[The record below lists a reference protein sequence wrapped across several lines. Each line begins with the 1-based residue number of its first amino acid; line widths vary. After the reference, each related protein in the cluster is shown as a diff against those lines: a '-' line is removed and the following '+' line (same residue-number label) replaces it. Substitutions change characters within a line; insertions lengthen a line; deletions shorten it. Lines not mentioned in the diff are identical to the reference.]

1 MSDGRIVLRAEALRS
16 RDAATFT
23 GSYQT
28 LGAVLANPSRIL
40 KITNNS
46 TVDVTVSYNG
56 GTTDQEY
63 VPTGTFLLIDNTANA
78 VAGAECAMPK
88 GTQVSIKGSAGT
100 GNVYLSTYY
109 VE

>member
-28 LGAVLANPSRIL
+28 LGAVLANPSRIF

-46 TVDVTVSYNG
+46 TVDITLSYDG
-56 GTTDQEY
+56 GTTDHEY
-63 VPTGTFLLIDNTANA
+63 IPTGTFLLIDETANA
-78 VAGAECAMPK
+78 VSGSECAMPK
-88 GTQVSIKGSAGT
+88 GTQVSIKGAAGT